1 MKHFA
6 FKIPQYFWVVFIL
19 AGALILGGCRD
30 DDDQTPDGNSCE
42 DNLCEVIPGSG
53 TAVEL
58 EVPYF
63 FAEPNLPQNNPLTEE
78 GIALG
83 RHLFWEKAL
92 SRNNAVSC
100 GTCHFPEASF
110 SDSSPFS
117 TGLYGDQTSRNS
129 MALVNMAWSNS
140 FFWDGRASTLENQLF
155 EPVRNPIEM
164 DMTWPEA
171 SERIGND
178 STYQEMFTAAFGT
191 PCVDSIR
198 ITNAMAQ
205 FIRTM
210 ISNRSKF
217 DRAYR
222 YGEVQLSP
230 SEQRGLD
237 LFLAEGGDPEIYP
250 GGQNG
255 GDCFHCHGGGLIEFT
270 DHGFH
275 NNGLDSVFTDLG
287 RAEATGFALDEGLFK
302 TPTLRNIEFS
312 APYMHDGRFE
322 TLHEV
327 VEHYNSGGHNSATLD
342 PLMKFPDEGLGL
354 SPQDVDDIVNFLK
367 TLSDTEFIENPDFH
381 DPH

>member
-1 MKHFA
+1 L
-6 FKIPQYFWVVFIL
+6 YLGL
-19 AGALILGGCRD
+19 AISLIRCKSD
-30 DDDQTPDGNSCE
+30 DDLPNPDGNDPES
-42 DNLCEVIPGSG
+42 DLCQVIPGSG
-53 TAVEL
+53 TEVEL
-58 EVPYF
+58 EKPYF

-78 GIALG
+78 GIELG
-83 RHLFWEKAL
+83 RYLFWEKAL
-92 SRNNAVSC
+92 SRNNSVSC
-100 GTCHFPEASF
+100 GSCHFPDASF
-110 SDSSPFS
+110 SDNTPFS
-117 TGLYGDQTSRNS
+117 VGLYGEQTHRNS
-129 MALVNMAWSNS
+129 MALVNLAWNNT
-140 FFWDGRASTLENQLF
+140 FFWDGRAATLEEQLF

-171 SERIGND
+171 SARIATD
-178 STYQEMFTAAFGT
+178 STYQKMFTQAYGT

-210 ISNRSKF
+210 ISHRSKF

-222 YGEVQLSP
+222 YGEVQLSA
-230 SEQRGLD
+230 SEQRGLE
-237 LFLAEGGDPEIYP
+237 LFQAEGGDPEIYP

-270 DHGFH
+270 DHQFH

-287 RAEATGFALDEGLFK
+287 RAEATGFDLDRGLFK

-312 APYMHDGRFE
+312 APYMHDGRFQ

-342 PLMKFPDEGLGL
+342 PLMKFPEEGLGL
-354 SPQDVDDIVNFLK
+354 SPQDVDDLVNFLK
-367 TLSDTEFIENPDFH
+367 TLSDSEFIENPNFH